1 MLNKINLEDKFALIH
16 DFWNPRIIGELNGQM
31 VKLAKLKGDFVW
43 HSHEHEDEYFQVF
56 KGSLHM
62 EFRDRT
68 VVLEKGDVI
77 VVPRGVEH
85 NPHTLNNEECWV
97 ILFEPKATLHTG
109 NTAFERANNDQQW
122 I

>member
-77 VVPRGVEH
+77 IVPRGVEH
-85 NPHTLNNEECWV
+85 NPHTLNTEECWV